1 MGGSPLPPHPLPP
14 PCCRSGP
21 LANPDMAQGP
31 TWCRDLRSVCSA
43 GQVPACTSPSSYPSC
58 SSGAPSYSR
67 DFQLI
72 PSNVR
77 PPPGLDNQGNFSS
90 FLLCPQV
97 GPLADAHKGLFM
109 GSTAHHLLLHWI
121 FYAKIPQSIFTD
133 KCHCLPL
140 PDGMERKA
148 QKLKWFSEGRSE
160 SQSRGGNR
168 TQNSPLPSLSPATP
182 RQSWEQPASLRT
194 LPYSLQQHA
203 SPLPFPH
210 PCLTNLCYQSSER

>member
-1 MGGSPLPPHPLPP
+1 
-14 PCCRSGP
+14 
-21 LANPDMAQGP
+21 MAQGP

-72 PSNVR
+72 PSNVH

-160 SQSRGGNR
+160 SQEQRWE
-168 TQNSPLPSLSPATP
+168 QNPELPAPKPITCHSQAELGTASLFEDPSLLPTAARLSPSLPSPP
-182 RQSWEQPASLRT
+182 PHQSLLPKLRT
-194 LPYSLQQHA
+194 VIL
-203 SPLPFPH
+203 
-210 PCLTNLCYQSSER
+210 SS